1 MADETTTSDEP
12 SEEKSSSSSGI
23 GDVRGLLRQLVAPVI
38 DQVEEKVSGQ
48 IDKEVA
54 SRFEEL
60 MATRMST
67 IDRAIGDL
75 DHHIKELTER
85 LDRLEQSPPEN
96 PS

>member
-1 MADETTTSDEP
+1 M
-12 SEEKSSSSSGI
+12 
-23 GDVRGLLRQLVAPVI
+23 RGLLRQLVAPVI

-75 DHHIKELTER
+75 DRHIKELTER

>member
-1 MADETTTSDEP
+1 
-12 SEEKSSSSSGI
+12 
-23 GDVRGLLRQLVAPVI
+23 
-38 DQVEEKVSGQ
+38 
-48 IDKEVA
+48 
-54 SRFEEL
+54 

-75 DHHIKELTER
+75 DRHIKELTER